1 MKLLFTSLIAVASAF
16 AFSSCATTGSGD
28 LGAYDKYDLPAT
40 KPTNPSNVRVKVSTN
55 AQMCYVMEGN
65 KPLLVMP
72 VSVGTSSTPTPKGNY
87 TIYSKQEYRRAATHG
102 YFDLGGGRYSG
113 GYLRNKPAGSKF
125 IGTPMPY
132 WSEFKS
138 GYGFHTGW
146 MKDRPCTHGCI
157 RMHHNVA
164 PKFFALIKEGTP
176 LNIAYSQPEDKTI
189 GRNVPRPP
197 DATPLPDFPVSYMV
211 TNKVYKRHKTPTF
224 N

>member
-1 MKLLFTSLIAVASAF
+1 MKKRILLALSVACAGLFTSCQTT
-16 AFSSCATTGSGD
+16 SS
-28 LGAYDKYDLPAT
+28 LGAYDAYNRPAS
-40 KPTNPSNVRVKVSTN
+40 KPVNANNVRVKVSTSN
-55 AQMCYVMEGN
+55 QMVYVMEGN

-72 VSVGTSSTPTPKGNY
+72 VSVGTSSTPTPKGNFK
-87 TIYSKQEYRRAATHG
+87 IYSKQEYRRAQTHG
-102 YFDLGGGRYSG
+102 YFVHGNGQISG
-113 GYLRNKPAGSKF
+113 GYLRNKPAGTKF

-146 MKDRPCTHGCI
+146 MKPHPCTHGCL

-176 LNIAYSQPEDKTI
+176 LNVSSSQPEDSTI
-189 GRNVPRPP
+189 GRNIPRPP
-197 DATPLPDFPVSYMV
+197 DATPLPDFPNSYLT

-224 N
+224 L